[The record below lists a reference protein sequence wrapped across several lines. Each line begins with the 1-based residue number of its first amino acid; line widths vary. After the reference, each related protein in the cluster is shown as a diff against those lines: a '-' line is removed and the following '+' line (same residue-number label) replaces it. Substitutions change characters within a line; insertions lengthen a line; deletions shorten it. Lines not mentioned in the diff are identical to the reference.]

1 MGTAFWTVLGVL
13 AAGVEIFGIV
23 TAAHAVMGVRT
34 AQGAI
39 AWALSLIMFPYVA
52 LPLYWLLSQNKFEGY
67 VDARRAGDLEIHAID
82 QEANRRTRELGLF
95 LKDTTPTQ
103 RVFEVLAK
111 LAFTHSNLVELLI
124 DGEEAFGEIFRRID
138 DAREYVL
145 IQFFIVRD
153 DRLGRELKERLIRKA
168 REGVRVLFLYDEVGS
183 RSVRRSRT
191 FQRDLLA
198 AGVAIRP
205 FGSNRRWRNPFQINF
220 RNHRKIVVVDG
231 RVAYVGGLNVG
242 DEYIGR
248 DPYFGSWRDTHV
260 RLEGPAVQ
268 AVQLAFL
275 EDWYWAAQETP
286 ALEWTPRPVASAGQN
301 VLVLPTGPA
310 DELETCGLFFVQMIN
325 AARQRLWIASP
336 YFVPDPQ
343 VICALQLA
351 SLRGVDVRIML
362 PQRADHL
369 LVYLSSFSYLEE
381 AEQADVKI
389 YRYQPGFM
397 HHKVILVDDQLAAV
411 GTANLDNRSFRLNFE
426 ITVLVDDRTFAAQV
440 EEMLRRDFEHC
451 ERAHAEDL
459 LQRSFWFGVAVRVA
473 RLMSPLQ

>member
-1 MGTAFWTVLGVL
+1 MGTAFWTVLGIL

-52 LPLYWLLSQNKFEGY
+52 LPLYWLLSQNKFQGY
-67 VDARRAGDLEIHAID
+67 VDARRAGNLDIHSII
-82 QEANRRTRELGLF
+82 QEADRRTREQGLF

-111 LAFTHSNLVELLI
+111 MAFTHSNLVELLI
-124 DGEEAFGEIFRRID
+124 DGEDAFGEIFRRID
-138 DAREYVL
+138 AAREYVL

-183 RSVRRSRT
+183 RSVRRSRS
-191 FQRDLLA
+191 FQRDLLE

-248 DPYFGSWRDTHV
+248 DPYFGPWRDTHV
-260 RLEGPAVQ
+260 RLEGPAVH

-286 ALEWTPRPVASAGQN
+286 ALDWTPRPVSPEGQN

-325 AARQRLWIASP
+325 AAQQRLWIASP

-397 HHKVILVDDQLAAV
+397 HHKVILVDDHLAAV